1 MSNADA
7 NAPRPPQQG
16 SRRGSYRLL
25 FISIAALFTSVA
37 VMQMAS
43 AAQDPALDP
52 AVAAEKW
59 SNLWTTVGIW
69 VAALLTL
76 GIFSFLY
83 KDNPVYKVCESIF
96 VGASAA
102 YYMVNAFWT
111 SLVPKLIAPIAPVF
125 TKANLLPE
133 LTLPASDQA
142 YYSDLALAVVPL
154 ILGIMLLFRLLPKGG
169 WISVWPLAF
178 VIGTTAGIR
187 LLAAIETDVLAQVS
201 SAGSSVIVYNE
212 TTDAAGVV
220 TRTIDW
226 AGVGKG
232 VLSVICVLTV
242 LTYFFFSVEHKG
254 AVGKTARVGIWFLM
268 ITFGASFGLTVMG
281 RITLLSQRFEF
292 LLKDWLGFG

>member
-1 MSNADA
+1 
-7 NAPRPPQQG
+7 
-16 SRRGSYRLL
+16 
-25 FISIAALFTSVA
+25 
-37 VMQMAS
+37 
-43 AAQDPALDP
+43 
-52 AVAAEKW
+52 
-59 SNLWTTVGIW
+59 
-69 VAALLTL
+69 
-76 GIFSFLY
+76 
-83 KDNPVYKVCESIF
+83 
-96 VGASAA
+96 
-102 YYMVNAFWT
+102 MVNAFWT
-111 SLVPKLIAPIAPVF
+111 SLVPKLIAPISPAF

-133 LTLPASDQA
+133 LTLPASDEA
-142 YYSDLALAVVPL
+142 YYSGIALAIVPL
-154 ILGIMLLFRLLPKGG
+154 TLGIMLLFRLLPKGG
-169 WISVWPLAF
+169 WISVWPLEF

-187 LLAAIETDVLAQVS
+187 LLAAIETDVLAQIS
-201 SAGSSVIVYNE
+201 AAGSSVIVYNE

-232 VLSVICVLTV
+232 VLSVVCVLTV